1 MSETTKC
8 GTGCITPSVC
18 HAFFCN
24 RVVQDKVLPSPHP
37 ATPPTPDLDAVVARV
52 RGTWMA
58 MMQGHSDAAPFFV
71 IRNDNAKKFA
81 DDLLALL
88 AAVSRPAEA
97 RGDDAVLRE
106 TLAEALDYAPS
117 SQLAYLAL
125 AAGAGQTLDLN
136 KIVDALLAAAP
147 RPETGEVS
155 EAMVEAYRDADMCAD
170 SLLDTHTAHWC
181 PKCIASGL
189 RAALAAQREQRP

>member
-1 MSETTKC
+1 MQTLAEQVAALEAKLDHMRKKYEDC
-8 GTGCITPSVC
+8 R
-18 HAFFCN
+18 A
-24 RVVQDKVLPSPHP
+24 
-37 ATPPTPDLDAVVARV
+37 DLAVAESR
-52 RGTWMA
+52 
-58 MMQGHSDAAPFFV
+58 
-71 IRNDNAKKFA
+71 
-81 DDLLALL
+81 L

-147 RPETGEVS
+147 RPTQ
-155 EAMVEAYRDADMCAD
+155 
-170 SLLDTHTAHWC
+170 TAE
-181 PKCIASGL
+181 G
-189 RAALAAQREQRP
+189 